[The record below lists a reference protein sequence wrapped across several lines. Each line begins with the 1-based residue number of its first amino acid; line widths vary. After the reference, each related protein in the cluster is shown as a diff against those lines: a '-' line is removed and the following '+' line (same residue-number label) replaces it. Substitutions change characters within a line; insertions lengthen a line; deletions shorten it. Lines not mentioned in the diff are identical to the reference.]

1 MNIKQAKKEIT
12 QSRSKYQIEKFVL
25 GQHHSQEMQ
34 YLQLVI
40 EADGLMNSI
49 KEMELQIKKAKAE
62 AEELRATGK
71 KSDSIEA
78 EIKELTIE
86 TLEVNVIG
94 NKRELSYM
102 EELFE
107 AYPKFTRDEIED
119 AQKSY
124 WETRLMRTAQF
135 QMLARQGGVD
145 WAQLEALQ
153 QANVIEQSF
162 SVIPSFNY
170 MTDEH
175 KTLQIGEKND

>member
-49 KEMELQIKKAKAE
+49 KEMELQI
-62 AEELRATGK
+62 
-71 KSDSIEA
+71 
-78 EIKELTIE
+78 TIE
-86 TLEVNVIG
+86 TLEINVIG